1 MNPRWEKWG
10 DVVKRLSGGGG
21 WLGQLGLAFMVIS
34 IFYDV
39 TRRYVFIAPTFWAL
53 EVNTFLL
60 VFLCTIPAADV
71 LQIGSQIR
79 ITFLIDRLMPKHRAR
94 LEILRCLAGL
104 FFCAVMTWKGTGMA
118 WQAWEHNDRMSTSL
132 GTPLVIPYL
141 FLPIGFFLLALQY
154 AAMLRIGGSQSPIP
168 PVGEAQSRKPGEVEQ
183 QI

>member
-1 MNPRWEKWG
+1 MKPRPGKWS
-10 DVVKRLSGGGG
+10 DVINGLSRSGG
-21 WLGQLGLAFMVIS
+21 WLGQLGMAFMVAS

-39 TRRYVFIAPTFWAL
+39 TLRYVFVAPTFWAL

-79 ITFLIDRLMPKHRAR
+79 ISFLIDRLRPKHRAR
-94 LEILRCLAGL
+94 LEIMRCLVGL

-141 FLPIGFFLLALQY
+141 FLPVGFFLLALQY
-154 AAMLRIGGSQSPIP
+154 TAMLKTGGWKSSIP
-168 PVGEAQSRKPGEVEQ
+168 PGGKAPSRKPGEVEP